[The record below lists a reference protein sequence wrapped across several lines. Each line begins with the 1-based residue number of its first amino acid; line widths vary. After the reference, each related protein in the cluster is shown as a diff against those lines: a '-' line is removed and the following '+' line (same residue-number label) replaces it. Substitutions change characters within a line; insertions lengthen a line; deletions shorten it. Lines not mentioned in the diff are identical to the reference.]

1 MSNEETIDVK
11 PVSKNRPKLV
21 WIISIF
27 YILSAGWT
35 ILSFAL
41 IYSGSIPIN
50 EVQKAYFESQNIFD
64 IILTLAMG
72 SLNILGA
79 ILLFLLRR
87 QAFHCFLTAFSLG
100 ILMTVYHI
108 MFKNWL
114 GAIGGPGLVGAVIGW
129 IIGISIILY
138 SNKLIKNEILI

>member
-1 MSNEETIDVK
+1 MKNEETIEVE
-11 PVSKNRPKLV
+11 PVLRKRPKLV

-35 ILSFAL
+35 VLSFAL

-50 EVQKAYFESQNIFD
+50 EAQKAYFASQNIFD
-64 IILTLAMG
+64 IILTLTMG
-72 SLNILGA
+72 SLNFLGA

-87 QAFHCFLTAFSLG
+87 HSFHCFLTAFSLG
-100 ILMTVYHI
+100 IIMTAYHI

-114 GAIGGPGLVGAVIGW
+114 DAIGGPGLVGALIGW
-129 IIGISIILY
+129 IISVAIILY
-138 SNKLIKNEILI
+138 SNKLIKNEILR